1 MSNRF
6 QVPWVSG
13 FIAEHREG
21 RASARP
27 AARCAATAR
36 MAPVANRLR
45 GMTRTVLATALA
57 GMVWG
62 GIAAEPDAEGFVSVF
77 NGQDL
82 SGWIGATQSY
92 AVENGVLYS
101 KPDGAGNLMLAK
113 QYADFILRF
122 DFLLTPNGN
131 NGVAVRMKTVSGG
144 GTLNGME
151 LQILDDDGDQ
161 YKKLKDYQYNGSIY
175 GVTPAKRGFLKP
187 VGQWNS
193 QEVRAIGSRITV
205 VLNGTVIVDQDLKE
219 VKETPDGREH
229 PCLHNAKG
237 YLGFMGHHSRVDFR
251 NIRIK
256 EIQ

>member
-1 MSNRF
+1 
-6 QVPWVSG
+6 
-13 FIAEHREG
+13 
-21 RASARP
+21 
-27 AARCAATAR
+27 
-36 MAPVANRLR
+36 
-45 GMTRTVLATALA
+45 MTRTVLATALA

-161 YKKLKDYQYNGSIY
+161 YKN
-175 GVTPAKRGFLKP
+175 
-187 VGQWNS
+187 
-193 QEVRAIGSRITV
+193 
-205 VLNGTVIVDQDLKE
+205 
-219 VKETPDGREH
+219 
-229 PCLHNAKG
+229 
-237 YLGFMGHHSRVDFR
+237 
-251 NIRIK
+251 
-256 EIQ
+256 

>member
-13 FIAEHREG
+13 FIAKHWEG
-21 RASARP
+21 RASARM
-27 AARCAATAR
+27 T
-36 MAPVANRLR
+36 PVANRLR
-45 GMTRTVLATALA
+45 GMTGTVLATALA

-122 DFLLTPNGN
+122 DFLLTP
-131 NGVAVRMKTVSGG
+131 TVTTAWPS
-144 GTLNGME
+144 
-151 LQILDDDGDQ
+151 
-161 YKKLKDYQYNGSIY
+161 
-175 GVTPAKRGFLKP
+175 A
-187 VGQWNS
+187 
-193 QEVRAIGSRITV
+193 
-205 VLNGTVIVDQDLKE
+205 
-219 VKETPDGREH
+219 
-229 PCLHNAKG
+229 
-237 YLGFMGHHSRVDFR
+237 
-251 NIRIK
+251 
-256 EIQ
+256 

>member
-27 AARCAATAR
+27 AALCAATAR

-92 AVENGVLYS
+92 AVENGVL
-101 KPDGAGNLMLAK
+101 
-113 QYADFILRF
+113 
-122 DFLLTPNGN
+122 
-131 NGVAVRMKTVSGG
+131 
-144 GTLNGME
+144 
-151 LQILDDDGDQ
+151 
-161 YKKLKDYQYNGSIY
+161 
-175 GVTPAKRGFLKP
+175 
-187 VGQWNS
+187 
-193 QEVRAIGSRITV
+193 
-205 VLNGTVIVDQDLKE
+205 
-219 VKETPDGREH
+219 
-229 PCLHNAKG
+229 
-237 YLGFMGHHSRVDFR
+237 
-251 NIRIK
+251 
-256 EIQ
+256 